1 MILEQ
6 ASPPDQLWDVC
17 IVGSGPIGMA
27 LALECERLGCS
38 VLVLESGRARADSEI
53 GDASYATIVDP
64 RRHASMDL
72 AVCRALGGTSWM
84 WGGRCVA
91 FDDIDF
97 LERDY
102 VPDSKWPITHD
113 DIKSWYVKTAE
124 YLLCGDA
131 TFSSAPPYELGP
143 DVTIA
148 RMERWSR
155 QPRLML
161 MYQGRIAR
169 SERVTFCLGS
179 TVIDLEFGDCGQS
192 VTGIVVTT
200 HGGKFVV
207 RARDVIIAAG
217 GVESTRL
224 LLAVQR
230 KRPNYFGGVDGPLGR
245 YYMGHVSGKIAS
257 IVFSDDKA
265 IDDLDFQIDDTKTFV
280 RRRFTLTPAAQ
291 QAHALLNTA
300 FWPDNPPFYDP
311 SHRSAVLSAVFLA
324 LAAPIFGRQLLPEAI
339 RRAHVGSKPYPFA
352 AHLRNVVAGA
362 PGGVRDLA
370 AVLRDRFLST
380 PRKPG
385 FVVRNRGKR
394 YALHYQAEQAP
405 SADSRVVLN
414 NEKDRFG
421 LPRATID
428 LRYTDKDVQ
437 SVISSHR
444 ILDSALRASGTGR
457 LEYWYPQEQM
467 ADRVLEQ
474 AADGYHQ
481 VGTTRMGRDPTQ
493 SVVDQ
498 NLKVHGVANLHIAS
512 TSVLPTTGQANSTF
526 VGTALGLRLAHHL
539 ATLRGNCHL

>member
-6 ASPPDQLWDVC
+6 ANPPDHLWDVC

-27 LALECERLGCS
+27 LALECEKLGCN

-53 GDASYATIVDP
+53 ADASYATIVDP

-97 LERDY
+97 LEREY

-113 DIKSWYVKTAE
+113 DIKPWYVTSAE

-131 TFSSAPPYELGP
+131 TFSSAPPYDLGP

-148 RMERWSR
+148 RLERWSR

-161 MYQGRIAR
+161 IHQERIAR
-169 SERVTFCLGS
+169 SERVTFCLDS
-179 TVIDLEFGDCGQS
+179 TVIDLEFGDCDRS
-192 VTGIVVTT
+192 VTAVVVLT
-200 HGGKFVV
+200 HGGKLVV

-217 GVESTRL
+217 GVETTRL

-245 YYMGHVSGKIAS
+245 YYMGHISGKIAS
-257 IVFSDDKA
+257 ILFSDDKA
-265 IDDLDFQIDDTKTFV
+265 IDDLDYHIDDTGTFV
-280 RRRFTLTPAAQ
+280 RRRFTLTAAAQ

-300 FWPDNPPFYDP
+300 FWPDNPPFHDP
-311 SHRSAVLSAVFLA
+311 SHRSAVISAVFLA

-339 RRAHVGSKPYPFA
+339 RRAHVGSKPYRIA
-352 AHLRNVVAGA
+352 AHVRNVVAGA
-362 PGGVRDLA
+362 PRGVRDLA
-370 AVLRDRFLST
+370 AVLRDRFVST

-385 FVVRNRGKR
+385 FIVRNRGGR
-394 YALHYQAEQAP
+394 YALQYHAEQVP
-405 SADSRVVLN
+405 SADSRIVLG

-421 LPRATID
+421 LPRVKID

-437 SVISSHR
+437 SVIGSHR

-457 LEYWYPQEQM
+457 LEYWYPREKL

-474 AADGYHQ
+474 ASDGYHQ
-481 VGTTRMGRDPTQ
+481 VGTTRMGHDPTE
-493 SVVDQ
+493 SVVDR
-498 NLKVHGVANLHIAS
+498 NLKVHGTANLYIAS

-539 ATLRGNCHL
+539 AMMRGNYHL